1 MKRILLGLFCLAQ
14 ILSARASELLTF
26 ADFSAFKFDGATLV
40 SPILS
45 PIGPWN
51 ELIVSWNLKGE
62 GKITLETRVLFPD
75 NGESTP
81 YYKLADWSAGERR
94 SGPRISD
101 AFATVALDTLIL
113 KKNGGQIQTRI
124 TFSNAAPADLKFLAF
139 SFTNTKSRPLARPAN
154 TNAWRKTLDVP
165 VRSQI
170 DYRNGLN
177 WCSPTG
183 VSMVLEYWSRKLSRP
198 ELAVP
203 VPEMAERVVDPAWN
217 TVGHWSFNTAAAGN
231 FTGMRAYVTRFE
243 DVADLEAQILAGNPV
258 AVSLSQTIL
267 KGEKK
272 PPKSHLVVVT
282 GFNKRGDVIVND
294 PGFQR
299 DRVRR
304 TLPRARF
311 RAAWADSH
319 NTAYVI
325 YPD

>member
-1 MKRILLGLFCLAQ
+1 MKKFLLGLFCLVQ
-14 ILSARASELLTF
+14 TLSARASELLTF
-26 ADFSAFKFDGATLV
+26 ADFSAFKRDGATLT
-40 SPILS
+40 SPIF
-45 PIGPWN
+45 GPVGLWD
-51 ELIVSWNLKGE
+51 ELIVSWNLRGE
-62 GKITLETRVLFPD
+62 GKIIIETRVLFSGAGD
-75 NGESTP
+75 TTP
-81 YYKLADWSAGERR
+81 YYRLAEWSARERR
-94 SGPRISD
+94 SGPRLSD
-101 AFATVALDTLIL
+101 SFATVALDTLIL
-113 KKNGGQIQTRI
+113 KKHGGQIQTRI

-139 SFTNTKSRPLARPAN
+139 SFTDAKSRPIERAAN

-170 DYRNGLN
+170 DYRNGMN
-177 WCSPTG
+177 WCSPSG
-183 VSMVLEYWSRKLSRP
+183 LAMVLEYWSRKLSRP
-198 ELAVP
+198 ELTVP
-203 VPEMAERVVDPAWN
+203 VPEMAGRVVDPAWN

-231 FTGMRAYVTRFE
+231 FAGIRAYVTRFE

-272 PPKSHLVVVT
+272 PTKSHLVVVT

-294 PGFQR
+294 PGIQR
-299 DRVRR
+299 DRFRR

-325 YPD
+325 HPE

>member
-1 MKRILLGLFCLAQ
+1 MKRILLGLFCLVQ

-26 ADFSAFKFDGATLV
+26 ADFSAFKLEGATLT
-40 SPILS
+40 SPIF
-45 PIGPWN
+45 GPSGLWN
-51 ELIVSWNLKGE
+51 EMIVSWNLRGE
-62 GKITLETRVLFPD
+62 GKIIVETRVSFSD
-75 NGESTP
+75 TGDTTP
-81 YYKLADWSAGERR
+81 YYKLAEWSAHERR
-94 SGPRISD
+94 SGPRLSD
-101 AFATVALDTLIL
+101 SFATVALDTLIL
-113 KKNGGQIQTRI
+113 KRHGGQIQTRI
-124 TFSNAAPADLKFLAF
+124 TFSNAAPTDLKFLAF
-139 SFTNTKSRPLARPAN
+139 SFTDTKARQVERAAN
-154 TNAWRKTLDVP
+154 TNAWRKALDVP

-170 DYRNGLN
+170 DYRNGMN

-183 VSMVLEYWSRKLSRP
+183 LSMILEYWSRKLNRP
-198 ELAVP
+198 EFSIP

-217 TVGHWSFNTAAAGN
+217 TVGHWSFNTAVAGN
-231 FTGMRAYVTRFE
+231 FTGMRAYVARFE

-272 PPKSHLVVVT
+272 SPKSHLVVVT

-294 PGFQR
+294 PGIQR

-325 YPD
+325 HPE